1 MGLTEQRMLCQYK
14 NKPEVVR
21 QEKKRMAQ
29 KETLST
35 RVGRLEEL
43 AETLLRSQIRTD
55 EVIREL
61 RKEQAERD
69 RITDERIGKL
79 VSAIGELISRM
90 PPVAPKVS

>member
-1 MGLTEQRMLCQYK
+1 
-14 NKPEVVR
+14 
-21 QEKKRMAQ
+21 MAQ